1 MSIRNELYLIKLS
14 ITVPPVQINYS
25 HNNSSHATWVVNIIC
40 FLSRNASKS
49 SSRATAHSTA
59 FGRWYNM
66 WSLPAKACTRTSL
79 SSTVRFERS
88 PQEISANRSLARKSC
103 WKVRA
108 AIAVHLHHFQGKK
121 GGRCSGRTWTGGPA
135 RVRLKV
141 TGHDKDRGKIYID
154 HLLHDWSASL
164 NATRRRL
171 TMAGL
176 I

>member
-1 MSIRNELYLIKLS
+1 MNIRNELCLVKLS
-14 ITVPPVQINYS
+14 TTVPPVQINYS
-25 HNNSSHATWVVNIIC
+25 HNNSSHATWVVNIIR
-40 FLSRNASKS
+40 FLSSNASKS

-66 WSLPAKACTRTSL
+66 RSLPAKASTRTSL

-108 AIAVHLHHFQGKK
+108 AIAVTFASLPRQE
-121 GGRCSGRTWTGGPA
+121 GRAMFWKDMNGRSA

-141 TGHDKDRGKIYID
+141 TGHDKDRGKTYID